1 MSNMGFQDPLENL
14 QYRIFK
20 WVLFILFLAAVY
32 RLLDH
37 DLGITHAVSS
47 LLGY

>member
-1 MSNMGFQDPLENL
+1 MQDPLENL

-20 WVLFILFLAAVY
+20 WVLFILFLATVY

-37 DLGITHAVSS
+37 DLGLTRVISS
-47 LLGY
+47 LLAN